1 MKRLLLVC
9 LTAVTAA
16 LLSLPVQ
23 AAASADLVRT
33 FVYEDTLYT
42 YVELTGTTQPI
53 TKADA
58 KLGGQVFPASQ
69 TLETV
74 RQAGSPVT
82 CVLLVDCSNSM
93 PDFQKDV
100 TAFASAL
107 AAGSGENTRFILA
120 TFGAEF
126 TVVDDDVPAS
136 DLAGQMDA
144 IAYTATQTRLH
155 SSLDQ
160 VLDYLEGIP
169 REGNELRSVIV
180 LSDAVQYDPEGG
192 VPYDELLE
200 RLSHSDVLLHAV
212 GFGSDTAALEQMARL
227 AEASDGISSVVGPSL
242 TAANAADRLTNYTG
256 SLLVTGFPIGTYA
269 ASGGTETVSITF
281 ASGAE
286 LICRAET
293 DVELPASEGVPAP
306 EAPEEESVLPPA
318 VGSGG
323 SAAAA
328 AESGESAPAQET
340 TSQGTFLLPAV
351 AGVGVVAVIVVFAVV
366 LSRRKKAP
374 APAAAPS
381 AGEESSGI
389 YMRLEVLAGTLTSAS
404 TELNLVQELLVGR
417 ESACAVVFDSPALS
431 RRHAR
436 IFWADGVCIEDLGS
450 ENGTQ
455 VNGEAIQGPRK
466 LRSGDEITLGD
477 VRFQLKF

>member
-16 LLSLPVQ
+16 LLTLPAQ

-42 YVELTGTTQPI
+42 YVELTGADRPI

-74 RQAGSPVT
+74 RQADSPVT
-82 CVLLVDCSNSM
+82 CLLLVDCSNSM
-93 PDFQKDV
+93 PDFRDDV

-107 AAGSGENTRFILA
+107 AAGSGENTRFILT
-120 TFGAEF
+120 TFGTSF
-126 TVVDDDVPAS
+126 TVVDDDVPAG
-136 DLAGQMDA
+136 DLSRQMDA

-160 VLDYLEGIP
+160 ALDYLEGIP

-192 VPYDELLE
+192 VPYDELME
-200 RLSHSDVLLHAV
+200 RISHSDVLVHAV

-227 AEASDGISSVVGPSL
+227 AETSDGISSVVGSAL
-242 TAANAADRLTNYTG
+242 TAADAADRLTDYTG

-269 ASGGTETVSITF
+269 ASGGVETVSITF

-286 LICRAET
+286 LICRAEAE
-293 DVELPASEGVPAP
+293 VELPASEGADAQ
-306 EAPEEESVLPPA
+306 EAPEEDVALPPA
-318 VGSGG
+318 DSGG

-328 AESGESAPAQET
+328 PAQSGEAGSAQQKSPD
-340 TSQGTFLLPAV
+340 GNLFLAAG
-351 AGVGVVAVIVVFAVV
+351 AGVAVVAVIAVFAVV

-374 APAAAPS
+374 APAAAPP
-381 AGEESSGI
+381 AGEESAGI
-389 YMRLEVLAGTLTSAS
+389 YMRLEMLEGSLATAS
-404 TELNLVQELLVGR
+404 NELNLVQEILVGR
-417 ESACAVVFDSPALS
+417 DPACGLVFDSPAVS

-436 IFWADGVCIEDLGS
+436 VFWADGVYLEDLGS

-455 VNGEAIQGPRK
+455 VNGEAIQSPRQ
-466 LRSGDEITLGD
+466 LRSGDAITVGD
-477 VRFQLKF
+477 VKFRLKF

>member
-126 TVVDDDVPAS
+126 TVVDDDVSAG

-212 GFGSDTAALEQMARL
+212 GFGSDTAALEQMAQL

-242 TAANAADRLTNYTG
+242 TAADAANRLTDYTG
-256 SLLVTGFPIGTYA
+256 NLLVTGFPIGTYE

-286 LICRAET
+286 LVCRAET
-293 DVELPASEGVPAP
+293 KVELPASEGAPAP
-306 EAPEEESVLPPA
+306 ETPEEETVLPPA
-318 VGSGG
+318 DTGG
-323 SAAAA
+323 SAAAP

-340 TSQGTFLLPAV
+340 SQGKFLLPAV
-351 AGVGVVAVIVVFAVV
+351 AGAAVVAVIIVFAVV

-374 APAAAPS
+374 TPAAAPP
-381 AGEESSGI
+381 AEEESSGI
-389 YMRLEVLAGTLTSAS
+389 YMRLEVLEGTLTSAS
-404 TELNLVQELLVGR
+404 TELNLIQELLVGR
-417 ESACAVVFDSPALS
+417 ESTCEIVFDSPALS

-466 LRSGDEITLGD
+466 LRSGDEIAAGD
-477 VRFQLKF
+477 VKFRLKF